1 MSESL
6 NAMSIANDLFN
17 AMKMVSDNSIQQL
30 AQFDKTIAATVMTCE
45 DEVAGK
51 YKVRYQDA
59 VYYAT
64 ANNTEITYSTGTAVY
79 VLIPE
84 GDFSKPKK
92 IIGTVKDHGE
102 AYLEELQ
109 RISAEKAYEPIGGNG
124 IQVKEEYSNGF
135 SICSYKPEIKILYDK
150 NDIANSKF
158 TIDEVGFQDI
168 LKQVSHLQIV
178 AKVKTTLPREQ
189 QNKGNFGLII
199 ALDFEAEDNQIITKK
214 YILDV
219 SNMQGTVYTLSNFL
233 TQNIFFPIDGTK
245 YQCVN
250 SIAIFTEGFN
260 VRDNQSDDI
269 FFDDIAIYGMIKND
283 DKNWNTYYLKF
294 DFPAGD
300 TLSSEKT
307 QLIVNASTIFKNKT
321 VPNDNV
327 KYYWFLKQSNV
338 DSNNRYYCAYGGQGW
353 KCLNTIQYKETSAVE
368 NSELYRE
375 WVPGSH
381 QFTVAANDLAASQA
395 EYKCVIVTQDNL
407 TFSRNFTLYNSQ
419 ASYNLTISSSLGAHI
434 DFMQDRGVADL
445 TCHIAKDN
453 VELNVEDYNF
463 YWGKTDLLGAYQ
475 LLDADNGGSMAMF
488 TGYTNKQVIELINQ
502 ILIFT
507 QDSFDNETLLET
519 ADIKLSTYKDIV
531 SAQLLTSLIKAAAP
545 TLSGENGSCT
555 YKELYQHLTNYL
567 ASNQLSYIHQ
577 NVFYNLYAKTIDT
590 VANYSCSVFRK
601 NADQSDGAYIGTA
614 SIQIK
619 NIITNNAKYTLRL
632 INDNQVFKYSTQGL
646 SPTHPRDDT
655 PQLIQ
660 PLGFEIYDSKGYK
673 IEDAVKESD
682 RVKIQWK
689 MPIVDTLLTA
699 NQQVEPIETAE
710 EYVIY
715 NTQDCVFAIADTYK
729 AKTLN
734 NNIELTVEFDGEILY
749 AITNFNFIKE
759 GNAGTNGTDY
769 FCRIVPNYTIKNQNG
784 YPTIFCTKY
793 SNGNIVVTS
802 NFLEPNI
809 DCQNQRWFKV
819 ELYNNGNKIVPDG
832 SQQITWKIL
841 ETEKTTEQLLPVLTL
856 MNEQKQSEESPL
868 CTLDI
873 SQFNT
878 LFTNTNGYRPCL
890 VMQVKYQYNNA
901 TYYATIP
908 IALSLIDLTNAS
920 DTDIYKITMKPQTG
934 FNEAMYTS
942 QGNRPTY
949 AAQAPFEVQIS
960 ANLEGKE
967 QDITNKTKTG
977 YGAPYAYTWEVYNG
991 ENTNFVIVRQEEDLI
1006 PYQYNVSAPR
1016 TYSGYDINNGIKCT
1030 VTKSDNAVLGVLYF
1044 PVNMYLNRFEQA
1056 HLNDWDGNSIKI
1068 SDDDKDGY
1076 ILAPQV
1082 GAGHKDTNNAFTG
1095 MLMGDVKTGEIEE
1108 TGLFGYNTGIRTL
1121 FLNAEDGSAYFGPD
1135 KEISLEPAGVDT
1147 KVKLGVWN
1155 LDKEAIWRGVN
1166 DLAKKGEDNIY
1177 LGTKGFSLSNLLSFN
1192 SSDSSFIVG
1201 PWNVDTTAIWKGNGF
1216 NSDVDEEFKNI
1227 YLGDKGVSLGKLFV
1241 FKSENSTFTIGPWT
1255 VTNDAFYRNS
1265 SNLGAKGNQNI
1276 YLGTAGFSLSDR
1288 LVFQTSTGDLSI
1300 KGNLTA
1306 EGGKIGNWFIN
1317 KGALTS
1323 VENDTL
1329 AGTSGI
1335 YLGTD
1340 GLRFGDNKLKFITE
1354 DGSLSVSGAL
1364 TAGAGSKIGGWYI
1377 DSTALS
1383 SETGIDLDDTS
1394 GIYLGT
1400 DGLRFGNN
1408 ALKFTANSGELS
1420 VNGAI
1425 TASSLSLT
1433 GTHPFSTVAF
1443 DGKYSSLTE
1452 LSRIEAYLDANGKLN
1467 VSHAGGGYKFSF
1479 DAQGLLTAENAVVSG
1494 KLVASSG
1501 AIGNWQIIGSSLWGY
1516 KDKKVSVIRPP
1527 ETSSWVLALGA
1538 TIGENKLENLTDDNL
1553 KTAPFRVNRDGILYA
1568 SGAEIGGTLTAGA
1581 GSKIGTWFLGS
1592 NALTSVQNDT
1602 LAGTSGI
1609 YLGTDGVRFGN
1620 AFKFNNGNVSTFN
1633 LGTALTYNGTDL
1645 TITAKSISIGTST
1658 AATTGDVGT
1667 AKQEAIDTAAA
1678 NVINSINL
1686 ATSGTITLQAGVGI
1700 KLATTSQLQI
1710 DAGNFKL
1717 DSSGNVTAA
1726 GILTAQAG
1734 SKIGNWT
1741 IGSNTI
1747 HSNNGTGDN
1756 DITLNCSGTTP
1767 AIYSGSKTAL
1777 SKTTINGFYLGADG
1791 LAIGSGFSVTNTG
1804 TANLTGA
1811 TFKNGNLT
1819 LEGGDDSTLTIV
1831 DTTDIGEI
1839 SDTEGETGGGATEG
1853 DESEGSTAEGDPS
1866 TQEPNTDSKVRIYR
1880 YKTDADGAIVKD
1892 DKGNSQQEAL
1902 LLYPNR
1908 LYFRDSRGLTRKADN
1923 DNEYP
1928 YDYTAGSIYFIP
1940 SAKADYN
1947 GGVTLDDKGKN
1958 TLYFTRPIGLGKGNF
1973 IRGYR
1978 GVPIIAQGTSVQQR
1992 CVRFGPRAEYSEII
2006 PRTIMRG
2013 HRTEI
2018 WAFGDEGVT
2027 NAKGKGIIS
2036 LHGKQVNFNGAKWK
2050 ESSDERIKNI
2060 YSLPKNYYQF
2070 FKDLQPISYTFI
2082 DGEANDIRLGYSA
2095 QAVEHALIKNN
2106 MPVNLFV
2113 SKDINEEY
2121 PEIEDFYSLN
2131 YGEFNTLY
2139 AAVLQDAIKEVETLK
2154 EENRQLKDEI
2164 QKIKEYL
2171 SLA

>member
-17 AMKMVSDNSIQQL
+17 AMKMVSDNSVQQL
-30 AQFDKTIAATVMTCE
+30 AQFDKTIAATVMACE

-92 IIGTVKDHGE
+92 IIGTVKDNGE
-102 AYLEELQ
+102 AYLEEMQ
-109 RISAEKAYEPIGGNG
+109 RINAEKAYEPIGGNG

-158 TIDEVGFQDI
+158 TIDEVGFKDI

-178 AKVKTTLPREQ
+178 TKVKTTLPREQ
-189 QNKGNFGLII
+189 RNKGNFGLIF

-233 TQNIFFPIDGTK
+233 TQNVFFPIDGAK

-260 VRDNQSDDI
+260 VRDNQPDDI

-300 TLSSEKT
+300 TLSNEKT

-321 VPNDNV
+321 VSNDNV
-327 KYYWFLKQSNV
+327 KYYWFLKQANV

-353 KCLNTIQYKETSAVE
+353 KCLNTIQYQETSAVE

-375 WVPGSH
+375 WMPGSH
-381 QFTVAANDLAASQA
+381 QFTVSANDLAASQA

-407 TFSRNFTLYNSQ
+407 TFSRNFTLYNNQ
-419 ASYNLTISSSLGAHI
+419 ASYNLTMSSSLGTHV
-434 DFMQDRGVADL
+434 DFMQDRGVANL
-445 TCHIAKDN
+445 TCHITRDN

-488 TGYTNKQVIELINQ
+488 TGYTNKQIIGLINQ

-519 ADIKLSTYKDIV
+519 ADIKLSTYQEIV
-531 SAQLLTSLIKAAAP
+531 NAQLLTSLIKAAAP
-545 TLSGENGSCT
+545 ALSGENGSCT

-689 MPIVDTLLTA
+689 MPIADTLLTT
-699 NQQVEPIETAE
+699 NQQVEPIETTE
-710 EYVIY
+710 EYMIY
-715 NTQDCVFAIADTYK
+715 DTQDCVFAIADTYK

-734 NNIELTVEFDGEILY
+734 NNIELTVEFDGESLY

-769 FCRIVPNYTIKNQNG
+769 FCRIVPNYTMKNQNG

-802 NFLEPNI
+802 NFLEPNV

-832 SQQITWKIL
+832 NQEITWKIL
-841 ETEKTTEQLLPVLTL
+841 ETEKKTEQLLSVLTL
-856 MNEQKQSEESPL
+856 TNEQKQSEESPL
-868 CTLDI
+868 CALDI

-878 LFTNTNGYRPCL
+878 LFTNTNGYSPCL
-890 VMQVKYQYNNA
+890 IIQVKYQYNGA

-920 DTDIYKITMKPQTG
+920 NADIYKIAIKHQTG

-949 AAQAPFEVQIS
+949 ATQAPFEVQIS

-977 YGAPYAYTWEVYNG
+977 YGAPYTYTWEVYNG
-991 ENTNFVIVRQEEDLI
+991 ENTNFVITRQEEDLM

-1030 VTKSDNAVLGVLYF
+1030 VTKSDNTVLGVLYF

-1082 GAGHKDTNNAFTG
+1082 GAGHKDSNNAFTG
-1095 MLMGDVKTGEIEE
+1095 MLMGDVKTSEGEE
-1108 TGLFGYNTGIRTL
+1108 TGLFGYNTGVRTL
-1121 FLNAEDGSAYFGPD
+1121 FLSAEDGSAYFGPD

-1155 LDKEAIWRGVN
+1155 LDKEAIWRGAN
-1166 DLAKKGEDNIY
+1166 NLAEEGEDNIY
-1177 LGTKGFSLSNLLSFN
+1177 LGTKGFSLSNLLSFD
-1192 SSDSSFIVG
+1192 SSNSSFIVG
-1201 PWNVDTTAIWKGNGF
+1201 PWSVDTTAIWKGNGF
-1216 NSDVDEEFKNI
+1216 NSDADEEFQNI
-1227 YLGDKGVSLGKLFV
+1227 YLGDKGVSLGRLFV
-1241 FKSENSTFTIGPWT
+1241 FKSEDSSFTIGPWNVNKT
-1255 VTNDAFYRNS
+1255 ALWRKSSLWGNS
-1265 SNLGAKGNQNI
+1265 DKDSI
-1276 YLGTAGFSLSDR
+1276 YLGDDGFSLSDK
-1288 LVFQTSTGDLSI
+1288 LKFDTAH
-1300 KGNLTA
+1300 GNLVITGNITA
-1306 EGGKIGNWFIN
+1306 DGGNIGNWVID

-1323 VENDTL
+1323 GEGVTFDS
-1329 AGTSGI
+1329 TSGI
-1335 YLGTD
+1335 YLG
-1340 GLRFGDNKLKFITE
+1340 I
-1354 DGSLSVSGAL
+1354 
-1364 TAGAGSKIGGWYI
+1364 
-1377 DSTALS
+1377 
-1383 SETGIDLDDTS
+1383 
-1394 GIYLGT
+1394 

-1433 GTHPFSTVAF
+1433 GTHPFTKAAF
-1443 DGKYSSLTE
+1443 TGDYYDLVNPSK
-1452 LSRIEAYLDANGKLN
+1452 IEAYLDANGKLN

-1516 KDKKVSVIRPP
+1516 KDEKVSVIRPP

-1538 TIGENKLENLTDDNL
+1538 TIGENKLENLTDNNL
-1553 KTAPFRVNRDGILYA
+1553 NAAPFRVNRDGKLYA
-1568 SGAEIGGTLTAGA
+1568 SGADISGTLTAGA
-1581 GSKIGTWFLGS
+1581 GSKIGTWFLGA

-1645 TITAKSISIGTST
+1645 NITAKSISIGTST
-1658 AATTGDVGT
+1658 AATTEDVGT
-1667 AKQEAIDTAAA
+1667 AKQEAINTAAA

-1741 IGSNTI
+1741 IGTNTI
-1747 HSNNGTGDN
+1747 HSNNGDSAN
-1756 DITLNCSGTTP
+1756 DIILNCSGTNP
-1767 AIYSGSKTAL
+1767 AIYSGT
-1777 SKTTINGFYLGADG
+1777 KTTLNTNVDGFYLGADG
-1791 LAIGSGFSVTNTG
+1791 LAVGASNGFTVTNGGVAT
-1804 TANLTGA
+1804 LTGA

-1819 LEGGDDSTLTIV
+1819 LEGGDNSTLTIV
-1831 DTTDIGEI
+1831 DATDIGEI

-1866 TQEPNTDSKVRIYR
+1866 TQEPNKDSKVRIYR
-1880 YKTDADGAIVKD
+1880 YQTDANGAIITDTNNKAR
-1892 DKGNSQQEAL
+1892 QEAL

-1908 LYFRDSRGLTRKADN
+1908 VYFRDSRNLTRGT
-1923 DNEYP
+1923 
-1928 YDYTAGSIYFIP
+1928 DYTAGSIYFIP
-1940 SAKADYN
+1940 SAKEGYN
-1947 GGVTLDDKGKN
+1947 GGVTTDDDKGKN

-1978 GVPIIAQGTSVQQR
+1978 GVPIIAQGTSVDDR
-1992 CVRFGPRAEYSEII
+1992 CVRFGPRGEYSTII
-2006 PRTIMRG
+2006 KRTIVRG
-2013 HRTEI
+2013 YRTEL
-2018 WAFGDEGVT
+2018 WAFGVNGYKA
-2027 NAKGKGIIS
+2027 AKGKGTIS
-2036 LHGKQVNFNGAKWK
+2036 LHGSEVRFNGAVWK
-2050 ESSDERIKNI
+2050 ESSDERVKNI
-2060 YSLPKNYYQF
+2060 YSLPNNYYQF

-2082 DGEANDIRLGYSA
+2082 DGEADDIRLGYSA
-2095 QAVEHALIKNN
+2095 QAVERALIKNN

-2113 SKDINEEY
+2113 SKDTNEEY
-2121 PEIEDFYSLN
+2121 PEIEDFYLLK

-2139 AAVLQDAIKEVETLK
+2139 AAVLQDTIKEVETLK